1 MKDHIFYVGTV
12 VNEDTVEWST
22 SNFTCEELMVIER
35 FLKELNE
42 HTTGTAIDGI
52 CILKEE

>member
-1 MKDHIFYVGTV
+1 MNNHIFYVGTIF
-12 VNEDTVEWST
+12 NEDSVEWST